1 VKPQECCRTSEQG
14 AEGERGEG
22 GETSWQVFRAQSWS
36 GNASLPLIAWRPDEF
51 LEETTAEMLHKSH
64 CCACVGCILSE
75 VKGHRLWYI
84 KRKIYINFSAVEEG
98 LCCFFI
104 LAFSKLKPVWQA
116 EECNQQQGAALGKAP
131 MRGTAAAPAAPS
143 CPCPFLLPCLP
154 LLMGCSIA
162 KEQPWAQMQRQM
174 DPELEQSHIPLGRMR
189 WEHSIRCPQVG

>member
-1 VKPQECCRTSEQG
+1 MER
-14 AEGERGEG
+14 EGEGEGRRREEGRERGEG
-22 GETSWQVFRAQSWS
+22 GETSWQLFRAQSWS

-143 CPCPFLLPCLP
+143 CPCPFMLPCLP
-154 LLMGCSIA
+154 LLMGAALPRSSPGP
-162 KEQPWAQMQRQM
+162 KYRGRWTQNWSKVTSRWAGCAGSTPCGAHR
-174 DPELEQSHIPLGRMR
+174 
-189 WEHSIRCPQVG
+189 